1 MGFLGAVS
9 DFFGNGGNLNQPYQP
24 PLNVQNFMQPVQV
37 SEMQKI
43 GILGDLV
50 NAKQGY
56 DNAYKQMNLWNRDL
70 ANPDLTDEQRKR
82 ISANVQG
89 WKRERDAYA
98 QAADSTRQTAAAI
111 GVDLS
116 DFDGDKT
123 PAEAAQALQNYRSA
137 GVKNFLNLPSV
148 GDLERNRYMELRSQG
163 ASPRQAERIAGRE
176 REGMRDQLTR
186 RYNDAFLTY
195 GTNPDGSLTDLGLNL
210 LGKLAETNPVQANI
224 YGNAYATPMKVFD
237 ANQQQAVALMNNDA
251 AMARQA
257 AQLAANWRNAEAER
271 QSRANLVDWSL
282 TSKEKEGQRNRDLQ
296 EKLAVFN
303 QLSRYEHGGNNRN
316 GDNVTPFMKSVRD
329 LAEIYKAK
337 GDSDEIALSK
347 AIDASIRHHY
357 PEQVNETV
365 EAMQKRAE
373 AGVLMGLTGEDLVTY
388 IRDGAGWKPKEASKA
403 TSVFNQLDTI
413 YGYIIADD
421 DDSAGQMLQQLND
434 YAAENQQEFWGQFN
448 EDEREKF
455 NEINKAY
462 QEFLGVKD
470 DLIKRSDM
478 KDRAIAH
485 YRAVK
490 RGTKWEDEYTNLRR
504 SRFDAKRNQPEQSA
518 NTEIKKANQNV
529 RALLGNGDNN
539 SNDSNKPV
547 QTTPQN
553 NTPPTNQVPG
563 TWQPT
568 GNQTWYYPNGVVYF
582 PNK

>member
-1 MGFLGAVS
+1 MGFFS
-9 DFFGNGGNLNQPYQP
+9 DFFDSGRESNQPYQP
-24 PLNVQNFMQPVQV
+24 PLNIQTFMQPVSV
-37 SEMQKI
+37 SENQKV

-50 NAKQGY
+50 NAKLGY

-123 PAEAAQALQNYRSA
+123 PTEAAQALQNYRSA
-137 GVKNFLNLPSV
+137 VVKNLFNTPSLR
-148 GDLERNRYMELRSQG
+148 DLEENRRNELLSRG
-163 ASPRQAERIAGRE
+163 VSPRTAGIIVDRE
-176 REGMRDQLTR
+176 RDGMREQLQR
-186 RYNDAFLTY
+186 RYKDAFLTY
-195 GTNPDGSLTDLGLNL
+195 GKNPDGIIDDIGMSL
-210 LGKLAETNPVQANI
+210 LGDLAKVDPVQANLFGAG
-224 YGNAYATPMKVFD
+224 YVSPSKVYD
-237 ANQQQAVALMNNDA
+237 SAQQQAVALMNNDA
-251 AMARQA
+251 AMARQT

-271 QSRANLVDWSL
+271 QSRANLLDWSL
-282 TSKEKEGQRNRDLQ
+282 TSQEKEGQRNRDLQ

-373 AGVLMGLTGEDLVTY
+373 AGVLMGLTGEDLATY

-470 DLIKRSDM
+470 DLIKRNDM
-478 KDRAIAH
+478 KDRATAH

-568 GNQTWYYPNGVVYF
+568 GNPTWYYPNGVVYF
-582 PNK
+582 QNK